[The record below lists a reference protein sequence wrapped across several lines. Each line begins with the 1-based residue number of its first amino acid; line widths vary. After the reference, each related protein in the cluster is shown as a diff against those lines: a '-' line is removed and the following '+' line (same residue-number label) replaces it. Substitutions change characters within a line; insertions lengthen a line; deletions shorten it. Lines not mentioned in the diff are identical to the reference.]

1 MRKVIVLAIVL
12 LVNVLVFAQKE
23 SVQKIGHFNLYDSI
37 DELDKLALGEV
48 FLIKSNADLLKQ
60 TLKMT
65 RKNLVF
71 EYVYDA
77 TAKGKLPDWGMRNV
91 YQNKNVRR
99 FCIFNHELIKGIEL
113 DGVQLIY
120 LHDSLVSIRTFS
132 ILKADKDIITLKQLF
147 EQKYEPLVLDFNGL
161 KPYNAYLERTQ
172 IIKDTYFKAENKNV
186 VCAFLCPVTKN
197 TVGNYISDSFGLVFE
212 DMEKMKEVQR
222 IEKELETKKLLN
234 TYDVNQL

>member
-1 MRKVIVLAIVL
+1 MRKVIVLALVL
-12 LVNVLVFAQKE
+12 VVNVLVFAQKE
-23 SVQKIGHFNLYDSI
+23 SVQKLGHFNLYDSI
-37 DELDKLALGEV
+37 DELDKLGLGEV
-48 FLIKSNADLLKQ
+48 FLIKSNTDLLKQ

-120 LHDSLVSIRTFS
+120 INDSLASVRTFS
-132 ILKADKDIITLKQLF
+132 ILKSDKDVLTLKQLF
-147 EQKYEPLVLDFNGL
+147 DEKYEPLVLNFQSL
-161 KPYNAYLERTQ
+161 KPYNAYLERIQ
-172 IIKDTYFKAENKNV
+172 IIKDSYFKTENEDV
-186 VCAFLCPVTKN
+186 VCAFINPVTKN

-212 DMEKMKEVQR
+212 DMKMMQKIRQT
-222 IEKELETKKLLN
+222 EKELESKRLQE
-234 TYDVNQL
+234 TYDLDKL